1 MRRTEIQV
9 DHCICQHHST
19 TSNSLAAL
27 VSPPRVHLTATPV
40 CWRPMPTLV
49 RSPTPASGRLLPMA
63 SAPERR
69 VTHRQPT
76 YVPLHCT
83 ARIGHDRA
91 LRPNENFIGNDRSQ
105 GRADVA
111 QGCARSHEI
120 FRPVP
125 PSLAAPTSTK
135 IRRKA
140 RRPVIRDCL
149 RSTRTGPQPS
159 GRFHLRLSTRPDPK
173 WSFEAERSGR
183 SGDR

>member
-63 SAPERR
+63 SAP
-69 VTHRQPT
+69 
-76 YVPLHCT
+76 
-83 ARIGHDRA
+83 IGHNRA

-111 QGCARSHEI
+111 QGCARGHEI